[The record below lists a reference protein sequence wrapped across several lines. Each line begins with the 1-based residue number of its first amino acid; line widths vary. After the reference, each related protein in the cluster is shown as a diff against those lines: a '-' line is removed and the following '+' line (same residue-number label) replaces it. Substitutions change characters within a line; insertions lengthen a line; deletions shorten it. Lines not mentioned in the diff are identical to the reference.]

1 VKCRCKTKCTIR
13 NDDTINTLIAFAR
26 RIHHFSIQKLF
37 SPCQIYYVAVMNLQ
51 INKIDFIT
59 LPDASPICT
68 RQKQSFY
75 CKIFIEVINFG
86 ENFTSLLQRTFNFVS
101 LQSIG
106 GRSFWSYH
114 PKGCVFRLGGYRI

>member
-1 VKCRCKTKCTIR
+1 
-13 NDDTINTLIAFAR
+13 
-26 RIHHFSIQKLF
+26 
-37 SPCQIYYVAVMNLQ
+37 MNLQ

-106 GRSFWSYH
+106 GDHFGAIIQ
-114 PKGCVFRLGGYRI
+114 KGVCLDWEVTESNEQAPNIHFVTFSSTRY